1 MKYVQHPTARNDRD
15 QRLPRPEYPRPQL
28 VREDWINLNGTW
40 AFAFDDEHR
49 GDAEGWHIRGQ
60 GTFDRSIEVP
70 FAFQSELSGIGD
82 TGFHDLVWYRRTL
95 ELPTDW
101 AGKQIIVHFGA
112 VDYAATV
119 WVNGQWAAAHEGG
132 HTPFQADITALLDK
146 EDTNEIVVRCEDF
159 SRDVTLPRGKQYWL
173 EDSASIFYTRTTGI
187 WQSVWLEVVEPYHL
201 QRLRLT
207 PDIDRNEIRIGLKY
221 TPETGRALHT
231 SSFQVRL
238 MVDFDGANI
247 ASDEFSL
254 RSVEPFRAIGLND
267 FNDHTQGRWWSADRP
282 NLYDLRVELLRD
294 GEVVDTV
301 DSYFGMRKV
310 SIDNSRFYLNNRAEF
325 LRLVLDQGYFPDGIL
340 TPPSDA
346 AILRDIELTQ
356 QMGFN
361 GVRKHQKTEDPRFL
375 YWCDVKGLMVW
386 GEAANAYDYSEQY
399 VNRFTREWQE
409 IIQRDYNHPSV
420 IVWVPLNESWGIPNA
435 LVDQRQQ
442 QHGLAMY
449 HLTRSLDEMRPVIY
463 NDGWEMMKTDIVA
476 IHDYAWEE
484 QVLTD
489 RYANV
494 ETAVNATP
502 GNRHLFVGGAQY
514 EGQPIMITE
523 FGGIAYQTGEQE
535 GWGYSGAENDDD
547 YLQRLQAVIRP
558 LYGSP
563 IVRGF
568 CYTQLTD
575 VEQEINGLLT
585 YDRQPKVPLEQIRRI
600 VLNQE

>member
-1 MKYVQHPTARNDRD
+1 MKYLQHPTAHNDRD

-40 AFAFDDEHR
+40 AFAFDDERR
-49 GDAEGWHIRGQ
+49 GDAEGWHTGGQ
-60 GTFDRSIEVP
+60 DAFDRSIEVP
-70 FAFQSELSGIGD
+70 FAFQSELSGIGE

-95 ELPTDW
+95 ELPTNWTD
-101 AGKQIIVHFGA
+101 KHVIIHFGA

-119 WVNGQWAAAHEGG
+119 WINGQWAAAHEGG
-132 HTPFQADITALLDK
+132 HTPFQADITALLQK
-146 EDTNEIVVRCEDF
+146 EGTNEIVVRCEDF

-187 WQSVWLEVVEPYHL
+187 WQSVWLEAVEPYHL

-207 PDIDRNEIRIGLKY
+207 PDIDRNEIRIGLTY
-221 TPETGRALHT
+221 TSETGRALHNG
-231 SSFQVRL
+231 SFQVRL
-238 MVDFDGANI
+238 TVDFDGKNMTT
-247 ASDEFSL
+247 DEFAL
-254 RSVEPFRAIGLND
+254 HGVEQFRAIGLND

-282 NLYDLRVELLRD
+282 NLYDLRVELLHD
-294 GEVVDTV
+294 GKVVDTV

-310 SIDNSRFYLNNRAEF
+310 SIDNSRFYLNNRSEF

-340 TPPSDA
+340 TPPSDE

-409 IIQRDYNHPSV
+409 IVERDYNHPSV

-484 QVLTD
+484 QVLEE
-489 RYANV
+489 RYADV

-502 GNRHLFVGGAQY
+502 GNRHIFVGGAEY

-523 FGGIAYQTGEQE
+523 FGGIAYQKGEQE
-535 GWGYSGAENDDD
+535 GWGYSGAETDDD
-547 YLQRLQAVIRP
+547 YLKRLQAVIRP

-600 VLNQE
+600 VLNQG

>member
-1 MKYVQHPTARNDRD
+1 MRYVQHPTARNDRD

-40 AFAFDDEHR
+40 AFAFDDER
-49 GDAEGWHIRGQ
+49 CGDAEGWHMRGQ

-70 FAFQSELSGIGD
+70 FAFQSELSGISD

-207 PDIDRNEIRIGLKY
+207 PDIDRNEMRIGLKY

-238 MVDFDGANI
+238 TVDFDGANI

-254 RSVEPFRAIGLND
+254 CSVEPFRAIGLND